1 MLMRLLPL
9 TMEQGRDEHPSG
21 SHVLAAN
28 LAVRSKNV
36 TLRPACQDES
46 FERKSCGGLR
56 IAGAQVAEKRRN
68 ALTLSAGDYRRPG
81 GANALKQCSV
91 VEERLRFVARLLD
104 GEAMADLCREC
115 GISRTSASGAKND
128 RQKLNSSWPNSTPG
142 TWWSPS
148 GAIASPDRCTT
159 CSPS

>member
-36 TLRPACQDES
+36 TLRPACQDEP
-46 FERKSCGGLR
+46 FERKSCSGQR

-68 ALTLSAGDYRRPG
+68 ALIRQSAMVQRTLTRR
-81 GANALKQCSV
+81 
-91 VEERLRFVARLLD
+91 VELFLD
-104 GEAMADLCREC
+104 AEC
-115 GISRTSASGAKND
+115 PAAS
-128 RQKLNSSWPNSTPG
+128 
-142 TWWSPS
+142 
-148 GAIASPDRCTT
+148 
-159 CSPS
+159 